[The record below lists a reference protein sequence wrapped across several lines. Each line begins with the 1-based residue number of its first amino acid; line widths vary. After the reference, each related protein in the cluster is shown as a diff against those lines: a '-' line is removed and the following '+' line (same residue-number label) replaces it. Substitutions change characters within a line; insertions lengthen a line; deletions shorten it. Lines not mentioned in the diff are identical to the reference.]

1 MLHEKLKVIGLTGG
15 SGAGKGEVSLCFL
28 SHGIKSLDTD
38 KVSRYVCEP
47 GKPCLAELA
56 EEFGSQIITPDG
68 TLDRRGLAHLVFNEP
83 DEKLRADKLAALNRI
98 THRHIIAEIN
108 DWLKARAEAGDTLA
122 VIDAPQLF
130 ESGFDKHC
138 DFIIG
143 VIADYVVRI
152 RRIVSRDNI
161 SHESAEK
168 RLSSQKSDDFFI
180 KNCDFIV
187 YNDGGLEAL
196 EGQVDVIL
204 EKLNYEG

>member
-56 EEFGSQIITPDG
+56 EEFGSRIINPDG

-83 DEKLRADKLAALNRI
+83 DAEKREKKLSALNRI
-98 THRHIIAEIN
+98 THRHIIDEIN
-108 DWLKARAEAGDTLA
+108 AWLKERAAEGDTLA

-138 DFIIG
+138 DFIVG
-143 VIADYVVRI
+143 VIADYEVRI
-152 RRIVSRDNI
+152 RRIVSRDGI
-161 SHESAEK
+161 SRESAEK
-168 RLSSQKSDDFFI
+168 RLSAQKSDDFFI